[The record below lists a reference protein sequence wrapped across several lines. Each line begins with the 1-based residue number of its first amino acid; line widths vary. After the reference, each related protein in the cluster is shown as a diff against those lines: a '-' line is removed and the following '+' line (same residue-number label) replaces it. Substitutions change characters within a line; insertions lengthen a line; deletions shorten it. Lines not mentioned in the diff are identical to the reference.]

1 MSSVTDI
8 GAIAARCG
16 GRVPAA
22 NSCVM
27 PENEIPAMPTLP
39 PLTHFW
45 AATVSTAS

>member
-16 GRVPAA
+16 GRVPAV
-22 NSCVM
+22 NSWVM
-27 PENEIPAMPTLP
+27 PEKEMPTMPTLP
-39 PLTHFW
+39 PLTHVC